1 MKRRTMKDRFR
12 YAAPSTLT
20 YAALACGFIAIIL
33 TAEGHRNWPG
43 LLILASYVLD
53 GLDGMVARKL
63 RATSPFGLQLDSLA
77 DVIDLGLAPAYL
89 AYKHVQDI
97 TGAHGALVGIIS
109 IVYVMAGAFRLA
121 RFNLLAKG
129 PKKSDQ
135 TIGLTIS
142 ASGAL
147 LALTI
152 LTSHAYP
159 HHVPTFVFLP
169 LMIVLALLMVSR
181 IRFPAFHVVCSRW
194 RWNLTALVVGGTA
207 SFIIGPQTV
216 ALFALVGY
224 VSFGLL
230 MSGYR
235 ALI

>member
-1 MKRRTMKDRFR
+1 MRRRNTMKDRFR

-43 LLILASYVLD
+43 LLILISAVLD
-53 GLDGMVARKL
+53 ALDGIIARKL

-89 AYKHVQDI
+89 AYKHIQDM
-97 TGAHGALVGIIS
+97 TGTHGALVGIIS

-121 RFNLLAKG
+121 RFNLLTKG

-142 ASGAL
+142 TSGAL
-147 LALTI
+147 LTLTI
-152 LTSHAYP
+152 LTSLAYP
-159 HHVPTFVFLP
+159 HLPGFIFLP
-169 LMIVLALLMVSR
+169 QMIALALLMVSR

-194 RWNLTALVVGGTA
+194 RWNLTALVVGSTA

-216 ALFALVGY
+216 ALFVLVGY
-224 VSFGLL
+224 VGFGLL